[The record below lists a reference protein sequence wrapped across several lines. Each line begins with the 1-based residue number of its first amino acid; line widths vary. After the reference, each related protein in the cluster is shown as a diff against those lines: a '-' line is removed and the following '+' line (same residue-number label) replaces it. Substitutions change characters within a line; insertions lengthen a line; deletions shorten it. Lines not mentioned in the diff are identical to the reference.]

1 MALPSGASRGIVSPI
16 RLLGK
21 DLRMEYNASSVLDA
35 GTVRAT
41 LANGIGT
48 VSFEH
53 PKSNS
58 LPAKLLAE
66 LADSITRLG
75 EEPEARVIVLR
86 SEGTGPFC
94 AGASFDEFRAVGN
107 AEEGRRFFSGF
118 GRVVLAMIRAPK
130 FVVTRIQGKTAGG
143 GVGLVAA
150 SDYAL
155 AVEGAEVKLSEL
167 AVGIGPFVVGPVIER
182 RIGLGA
188 FGALA
193 VDADWR
199 SAAWAERHGLYS
211 EVLETRPGLDARLRD
226 FTKKLA
232 GFNPEAMRL
241 LKETFWAGTAHWPE
255 LLAARAEISGRL
267 VLSEFTKRAIAR

>member
-1 MALPSGASRGIVSPI
+1 
-16 RLLGK
+16 
-21 DLRMEYNASSVLDA
+21 MEYNSSSVLDA
-35 GTVRAT
+35 GAVRGA

-58 LPAKLLAE
+58 LPGKLLTE
-66 LADSITRLG
+66 LATQITQLG
-75 EEPEARVIVLR
+75 EESEARVIVLR

-94 AGASFDEFRAVGN
+94 AGASFDEFRAI
-107 AEEGRRFFSGF
+107 ATPEEGAQFFSGF

-130 FVVTRIQGKTAGG
+130 FVVTRVQGKTAGG
-143 GVGLVAA
+143 GV
-150 SDYAL
+150 
-155 AVEGAEVKLSEL
+155 
-167 AVGIGPFVVGPVIER
+167 GPFVVGPVIER
-182 RIGLGA
+182 KIGLGA
-188 FGALA
+188 FSALA

-199 SAAWAERHGLYS
+199 SAEWAERHGLYS

-232 GFNPEAMRL
+232 GFNPEAMRR
-241 LKETFWAGTAHWPE
+241 LKETFWAGTEHWSE
-255 LLAARAEISGRL
+255 LLAARAAISGQL